1 MEGYFYIS
9 FIYFLLF
16 LFLMFYRI
24 SLVIE
29 EEEINYSFLKYF
41 LIYSFIISLIP
52 GFRIVYL
59 IVNCIDIVD
68 ILEE

>member
-52 GFRIVYL
+52 GFRMVYL
-59 IVNCIDIVD
+59 IANCIDIVD